1 MSQTLDSLVEV
12 IGMQPAIELTRA
24 FGGRIIYV
32 PMTIE
37 TTHPITLTVGWNA
50 AEQLAKHYGGSQL
63 KVPAERNV
71 LLQLRNE
78 CIVSRHTGPE
88 KASINGLANEYGL
101 DRAMI
106 RKILRK
112 AGVLTGPNGDQ

>member
-32 PMTIE
+32 PMTME
-37 TTHPITLTVGWNA
+37 TTHPITLTIGWKP
-50 AEQLAKHYGGSQL
+50 AEELAKHYGGSQL

-71 LLQLRNE
+71 LLQLRND
-78 CIVSRHTGPE
+78 CIVKE
-88 KASINGLANEYGL
+88 YVEELASINGLANKYGL

-106 RKILRK
+106 RKVLRK
-112 AGVLTGPNGDQ
+112 ADVLNGPNGDQ